1 MRQTSDAV
9 AVPQTVY
16 LIGAGFTRAV
26 FPEAPLNAE
35 LLRELRVNGASEV
48 DKIASRYS
56 GVTEI
61 ERVLTLHDLNLQ
73 GVRQDELA
81 IERRAVQHE
90 IAEYFRR
97 FRFKPALLESNP
109 WICEFAKNV
118 LRPNDLIIT
127 LNYDCFLEGALDYLD
142 AWKPRDGY
150 CGMLHPLFGVGPDD
164 QNHLNIKI
172 AKIHGSE
179 HFGESYIHGE
189 ENHTS
194 LAFEVNDLI
203 FPKSG
208 KNRQYGRGG
217 QMRANEYVI
226 APSFVKSP
234 HIEIVYVMLDALEAV
249 RRATHLVIIGTGL
262 RPEDSYLWLLLTQF
276 LTTRH
281 SFKRLIVV
289 DPHAN
294 AILLRS
300 DQFGFPR
307 NRDWYTIVAIEGGIE
322 SKIAQ
327 LIHEFQS

>member
-127 LNYDCFLEGALDYLD
+127 LNYDCFLDGALDYFD
-142 AWKPRDGY
+142 VWRPRDGY
-150 CGMLHPLFGVGPDD
+150 CRILHPLFGIEDSSPKG
-164 QNHLNIKI
+164 IKI

-179 HFGESYIHGE
+179 HFGESYIHGDQG
-189 ENHTS
+189 HTS
-194 LAFEVNDLI
+194 LGFEVNDSI
-203 FPKSG
+203 FPRSG
-208 KNRQYGRGG
+208 KNRQYERGG
-217 QMRANEYVI
+217 RMRAAEYVI

-234 HIEIVYVMLDALEAV
+234 HIEIVYMMLDALEAV
-249 RRATHLVIIGTGL
+249 VTATRLIIIGTSL
-262 RPEDSYLWLLLTQF
+262 RPEDSYLWLLLTRF
-276 LTTRH
+276 LTSRYAC
-281 SFKRLIVV
+281 KKLIIL
-289 DPHAN
+289 DPYPG
-294 AILLRS
+294 AILDRF
-300 DQFGFPR
+300 DEFGFPR
-307 NRDWYTIVAIEGGIE
+307 ERAWYKIVTIEGGIE
-322 SKIAQ
+322 TKIPE
-327 LIHEFQS
+327 LISELGR